1 MYLLLTWQV
10 AWRTPQVPSTQWSW
24 SAWCAVWPGAWSCC
38 PTPWR
43 SGWSTG
49 GLSATNSCLWVLSRP
64 TEAWCWMRPGSLSEA
79 LLQHWHHA
87 TRKSDVCCSVSDREW
102 VTLIFCTVR
111 TGHDLYCY
119 VAAVDVIQWVPV
131 TWGHC
136 SWQQE
141 QVVWGCCHIYLPWC
155 NCPVWLGVKHKV
167 TLVLPPPPPQSPFPH
182 YTHTPSPHSPFFLN
196 PSFLSCSSRQ
206 HQWQQQSSFLL
217 SQNSRQEVG
226 IV

>member
-1 MYLLLTWQV
+1 MIVFPVSVDHFHHLAAVTLVCKKKKKKRLPQSGYRNRSLMYLLLTWQV

-49 GLSATNSCLWVLSRP
+49 GLSATDSCLWVLSRP
-64 TEAWCWMRPGSLSEA
+64 TEAWCWTRPGSLSEA

-141 QVVWGCCHIYLPWC
+141 QVVWGCCHIYIYPD
-155 NCPVWLGVKHKV
+155 V
-167 TLVLPPPPPQSPFPH
+167 TAPFD
-182 YTHTPSPHSPFFLN
+182 
-196 PSFLSCSSRQ
+196 
-206 HQWQQQSSFLL
+206 WA
-217 SQNSRQEVG
+217 
-226 IV
+226 